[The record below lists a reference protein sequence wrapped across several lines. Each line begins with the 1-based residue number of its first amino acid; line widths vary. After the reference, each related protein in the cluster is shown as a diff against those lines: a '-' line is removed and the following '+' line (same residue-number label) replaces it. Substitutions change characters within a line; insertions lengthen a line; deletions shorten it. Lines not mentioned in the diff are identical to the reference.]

1 MGKIGK
7 KKRRLSPFIKLGLLL
22 VLLTVM
28 LFYTTNHIFIIGWNV
43 ISRSLFKVL
52 FLLTIVSTLAALVLL
67 VVGIIDSSKRVDRRM
82 ERVFREMKCFL
93 RQFSIDR
100 SDRKQVWGATVL
112 FILTP
117 VVLLVMIALMV
128 SFTET
133 CTPEFTIMMVVVTG
147 VTGAFLLFH
156 EPWKAFRQKIV
167 YVQCRKCR
175 EYDLRIHTGAPEFY
189 RCGECGYPELLDE
202 REMMLERGYYSS
214 RCRFCG
220 RLNYTRKKK
229 SGRFRCAFCRHI
241 IEYEMK

>member
-67 VVGIIDSSKRVDRRM
+67 VVGIIDSSERVDRRM
-82 ERVFREMKCFL
+82 ERVFREMKSFL

-156 EPWKAFRQKIV
+156 EPWKAFRQKM
-167 YVQCRKCR
+167 
-175 EYDLRIHTGAPEFY
+175 
-189 RCGECGYPELLDE
+189 LL
-202 REMMLERGYYSS
+202 
-214 RCRFCG
+214 
-220 RLNYTRKKK
+220 
-229 SGRFRCAFCRHI
+229 
-241 IEYEMK
+241 